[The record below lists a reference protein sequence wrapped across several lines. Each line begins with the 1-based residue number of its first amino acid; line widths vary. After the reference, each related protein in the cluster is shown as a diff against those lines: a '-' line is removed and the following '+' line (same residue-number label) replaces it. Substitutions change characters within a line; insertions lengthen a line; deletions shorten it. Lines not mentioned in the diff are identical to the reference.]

1 MDIRILAQ
9 SGEQPVKR
17 RGWLEDGWEIGMKR
31 NAWLVLVLIASL
43 VYGSSA
49 FSQSTTTGGP
59 TPSPAGAKVE
69 FVGLKDG
76 AVIGPKTTIHFGLHG
91 MGVAPAGTKK
101 ANSGH
106 HHLLIDT
113 DLPPLDQPIPNDEN
127 HLHFGG
133 GQTEVE
139 LSLPNG
145 PHTLQLLLGDENHIP
160 HTPPI
165 YSDKIHVTVVEAL
178 PATPVATPAPAPG
191 ARHPS
196 PQGARSYIISPEN
209 GAYVPTTFTVRF
221 GLEKMGVAPAGVD
234 KPNSGHHHLLID
246 APLPPLDQ
254 PIPNDE
260 NHLHFGGGQ
269 TEATVTLP
277 KGRHTLQLLLGDA
290 YHVPHQPPVYSDP
303 VVVYVGMSP
312 PRVSPPPVSPPAV
325 RRHRRHHHHAV

>member
-1 MDIRILAQ
+1 MRLT
-9 SGEQPVKR
+9 
-17 RGWLEDGWEIGMKR
+17 
-31 NAWLVLVLIASL
+31 AWAAIAVIAGLVLASPA
-43 VYGSSA
+43 V
-49 FSQSTTTGGP
+49 SQSTPKGGP
-59 TPSPAGAKVE
+59 TPSPPGAKVE
-69 FVGLKDG
+69 IIDLKDG

-101 ANSGH
+101 PNSGH

-139 LSLPNG
+139 LSLPPG
-145 PHTLQLLLGDENHIP
+145 PHTLQLLLGDADHIP

-165 YSDKIHVTVVEAL
+165 YSDKIHVTVAES
-178 PATPVATPAPAPG
+178 APAAAPAAQASPPG
-191 ARHPS
+191 TRHPS
-196 PQGARSYIISPEN
+196 PPGARVYIISPEN

-234 KPNSGHHHLLID
+234 KPNTGHHHLLID
-246 APLPPLDQ
+246 TPLPPLDQ

-260 NHLHFGGGQ
+260 NHLHFGAGQ
-269 TEATVTLP
+269 TEANVTLP

-290 YHVPHQPPVYSDP
+290 AHTPHDPPVYSKV

-312 PRVSPPPVSPPAV
+312 PPPPPRV
-325 RRHRRHHHHAV
+325 RHHQRSYFHGRA